1 MRLVFRPEA
10 RNEIFVAQ
18 NWYEERALG
27 LGLEFARAVD
37 VTVGRMM
44 RTPHAYAS
52 LDTQY
57 RHLMLRKFPY
67 SLVYHVSDAE
77 IVVVSCFH
85 HRRRPGSWMG
95 NVSI

>member
-10 RNEIFVAQ
+10 RNEIFAAQ
-18 NWYEERALG
+18 NWYEERAVG

-37 VTVGRMM
+37 VAVERIL
-44 RTPHAYAS
+44 RAPDAYAT
-52 LDTQY
+52 LDAQY

-67 SLVYHVSDAE
+67 SIVYHVSVAE

-85 HRRRPGSWMG
+85 HRRRPASWMR

>member
-10 RNEIFVAQ
+10 QREIFAAQ
-18 NWYEERALG
+18 SWYEDRAQG

-37 VTVGRMM
+37 VVIDRIS
-44 RTPHAYAS
+44 RTPTAFTRLEA
-52 LDTQY
+52 QY

-67 SLVYHVSDAE
+67 SIIYHATDAE

-85 HRRRPGSWMG
+85 HRCKPASWMR
-95 NVSI
+95 NVIN